1 MTNAKFHLRSIFY
14 ALLLAV
20 APSLATSQEKPTL
33 LVLGSAHF
41 NNPGRDTVNFE
52 VDDVLTESRQAE
64 IERVIEQLTE
74 FKPTHIAI
82 EASSTRQAALDER
95 YRDYREGNYQLS
107 REEGD
112 QLGLRLAAK
121 LGHDR
126 VYAVDWNGN
135 PPGDQEADYDWV
147 SYAQAN
153 GQEALLAAISD
164 PERASSYYFQLNDQ
178 SVGVWLQQL
187 NRPEALQASH
197 QVYFDIAMI
206 GEGEQLL
213 GANWVGTW
221 YARNLKIFSRL
232 VNIAEKPEDRVLVIY
247 GQGHAY
253 LLQQF
258 ARESGA
264 FELESVGN
272 FLIE

>member
-1 MTNAKFHLRSIFY
+1 MTNAKSHLRSIFC

-41 NNPGRDTVNFE
+41 NNPGRDTVNFD

-64 IERVIEQLTE
+64 IERVIEQLAE

-232 VNIAEKPEDRVLVIY
+232 VNIAKKPEDRVLVIY